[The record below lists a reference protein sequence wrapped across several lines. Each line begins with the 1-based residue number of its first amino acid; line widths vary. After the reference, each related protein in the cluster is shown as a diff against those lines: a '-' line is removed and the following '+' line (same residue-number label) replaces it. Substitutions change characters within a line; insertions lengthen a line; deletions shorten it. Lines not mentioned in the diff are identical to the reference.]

1 MKTRIA
7 YAIAA
12 ALAAGATSLAFAQA
26 APHPTEATLA
36 DFVAAEPTSATP
48 VTPAWTP
55 STPLAPSDLTFVQE
69 PVASLSRTEGADAE
83 IAKAIADALNAEPT
97 MKNSK
102 ITVQPDNGTFT
113 LTGVVPT
120 REQVKK
126 AGEIAQQL
134 AGDGVVIHA
143 ILDSQS

>member
-1 MKTRIA
+1 MKSRIS

-12 ALAAGATSLAFAQA
+12 ALAAGATSHAFAQA
-26 APHPTEATLA
+26 APETTAPPS
-36 DFVAAEPTSATP
+36 AEPSTP
-48 VTPAWTP
+48 AAAPAVTPAWTP
-55 STPLAPSDLTFVQE
+55 SQPLAPSTLTFVQE
-69 PVASLSRTEGADAE
+69 PVASLSRTDGADAE
-83 IAKAIADALNAEPT
+83 IAKSIADALNAEPT

-126 AGEIAQQL
+126 AGEIAKQL
-134 AGDGVVIHA
+134 AGEAVVINA
-143 ILDSQS
+143 ILDSQT

>member
-1 MKTRIA
+1 MITRIA

-26 APHPTEATLA
+26 VPETTQPPS
-36 DFVAAEPTSATP
+36 AEPSTPAATP
-48 VTPAWTP
+48 TWTP
-55 STPLAPSDLTFVQE
+55 SKEVAPSNLTFVQE

-83 IAKAIADALNAEPT
+83 VAKSIADALNAEPT

-126 AGEIAQQL
+126 AGEIAKQM
-134 AGDGVVIHA
+134 AGESIVINA
-143 ILDSQS
+143 IVDSQS

>member
-1 MKTRIA
+1 MKTRISH
-7 YAIAA
+7 AIAA

-26 APHPTEATLA
+26 APQSTE
-36 DFVAAEPTSATP
+36 
-48 VTPAWTP
+48 TPAWTP
-55 STPLAPSDLTFVQE
+55 RTEVAPSNLTFVQE
-69 PVASLSRTEGADAE
+69 PVASLSRNEGADAE
-83 IAKAIADALNAEPT
+83 IAKSIADALNAEPT

-126 AGEIAQQL
+126 AGEIAKQM
-134 AGDGVVIHA
+134 AGDGNVVNA
-143 ILDSQS
+143 IVDSQS

>member
-1 MKTRIA
+1 MKSRISH
-7 YAIAA
+7 AIAA

-26 APHPTEATLA
+26 APETTTPPS
-36 DFVAAEPTSATP
+36 AEPATP
-48 VTPAWTP
+48 AAAPAVTPAWTP
-55 STPLAPSDLTFVQE
+55 SQPLAPSTMTFVQE
-69 PVASLSRTEGADAE
+69 PVASLSRTDGPDAAV
-83 IAKAIADALNAEPT
+83 AKSIADALNAEPT

-126 AGEIAQQL
+126 AGEIARQL
-134 AGDGVVIHA
+134 AGEAIVVNA
-143 ILDSQS
+143 IVDSQT

>member
-1 MKTRIA
+1 MKLRLCH
-7 YAIAA
+7 AIAA

-26 APHPTEATLA
+26 APQSTQATLA
-36 DFVAAEPTSATP
+36 DFQPAEPTSAP
-48 VTPAWTP
+48 AVTPAWTP
-55 STPLAPSDLTFVQE
+55 SQPLAPSTMTFVQE
-69 PVASLSRTEGADAE
+69 PVASLSKTDGADAE
-83 IAKAIADALNAEPT
+83 IAKSIADALNAEPT

-126 AGEIAQQL
+126 AGEIAKQM
-134 AGDGVVIHA
+134 AGEALVINA
-143 ILDSQS
+143 ILDSQT

>member
-1 MKTRIA
+1 MKSRIS

-26 APHPTEATLA
+26 APQSTEATPA
-36 DFVAAEPTSATP
+36 DFVAAEPAPAPAT
-48 VTPAWTP
+48 TPAWTP
-55 STPLAPSDLTFVQE
+55 SQPLAPSTMTFVQE
-69 PVASLSRTEGADAE
+69 PVASLSRTDGADAE
-83 IAKAIADALNAEPT
+83 IAKSIADALNAEPT

-102 ITVQPDNGTFT
+102 ITVQPDNGTFI

-126 AGEIAQQL
+126 AGEIAKQL
-134 AGDGVVIHA
+134 AGGAIVINA
-143 ILDSQS
+143 ILDSQT